1 MRFIEIKDRHGRVHA
16 INAGTV
22 ADMYIDKQSASVW
35 IYLTNRIC
43 IESQFTDIHHA
54 VDYIQRA
61 PSMSLS

>member
-1 MRFIEIKDRHGRVHA
+1 MRFIEIEDRHGRVHA
-16 INAGTV
+16 VNIGTV
-22 ADMYIDKQSASVW
+22 ADMHLDKHSEVVW
-35 IYLTNRIC
+35 IYLTNRMC